1 MNLTVILVI
10 VGAVGLAGMAGE
22 GFLLRSAYEK
32 QGALQASNVALAA
45 TLKQINDA
53 QKERDAVHGTNIA
66 LPDDQLFK
74 DLLK

>member
-32 QGALQASNVALAA
+32 QGALQASNTALAS
-45 TLKQINDA
+45 TLKQLNEA
-53 QKERDAVHGTNIA
+53 QKQRDAIHGTNEA